1 MIQKISTIAIGI
13 IQAMQTAQAIYIVV
27 AKAMDSV
34 ESTNADKSGGD
45 KKAWVMAY
53 AKNIVLAFWGNK
65 WDELE
70 SKVSL
75 FIDQLK
81 SAYNAAKSP
90 FLRAFFWSA
99 HE

>member
-1 MIQKISTIAIGI
+1 MSNFDSKISTIAIGI
-13 IQAMQTAQAIYIVV
+13 IQAMQTAQALYIVV

-53 AKNIVLAFWGNK
+53 AKNIVLALGDK

-81 SAYNAAKSP
+81 SAYNAAKVL
-90 FLRAFFWSA
+90 F
-99 HE
+99 